1 MYDSMSSNRSE
12 PVVDRRTFMRTTAA
26 TAVTLGAVGTLP
38 TARAQ
43 TEIDFESWFD
53 GVENYRG
60 VVDMT
65 GESTV
70 TVAVGA
76 EGNGGGFAF
85 EPAAVRID
93 PGTTVVWEWTG
104 DGGLHNVAAKD
115 GAYESDLLSAVGET
129 FDHTFDGEGVSY
141 YACTPHEA
149 IGMRAAIV
157 VGNVLVGSSVSS
169 FPEPDFGTWFDDVD
183 NYAGTVDA
191 TGLTEVTIS
200 VGSAGNGGNFAFEP
214 ASVRIDPGT
223 TVIWEW
229 TGQGG
234 AHNVAATDGSFESEL
249 LTEQGESFALEFD
262 GDGISMYVC
271 EPHAGLGM
279 KGAVVVGAGG
289 HYETTLT
296 PLGMAVVG
304 AVGLIF
310 GIPFVYA
317 LYSHFK
323 ELGDQ
328 ATIAAAKQAARA
340 PENVVIDTET
350 SP

>member
-1 MYDSMSSNRSE
+1 MNDAMSAVHSGS
-12 PVVDRRTFMRTTAA
+12 VVGRRTFMRTTAA
-26 TAVTLGAVGTLP
+26 AAVTLGSVGSLP

-43 TEIDFESWFD
+43 TVIDFDSWFD
-53 GVENYRG
+53 GVENYDG

-76 EGNGGGFAF
+76 EGNGGNFTF

-93 PGTTVVWEWTG
+93 PGTTVIWEWTG
-104 DGGLHNVAAKD
+104 GGGLHNVVAKD
-115 GAYESDLLSAVGET
+115 GSYESELHSAAGET
-129 FDHTFDGEGVSY
+129 FEHVFDGEGVTY

-191 TGLTEVTIS
+191 TGLTEVTVR
-200 VGSAGNGGNFAFEP
+200 VGSAGNGGDFAFEP

-223 TVIWEW
+223 TVVWEW
-229 TGQGG
+229 TGRGG
-234 AHNVAATDGSFESEL
+234 DHNVVATDGSFRSEL
-249 LTEQGESFALEFD
+249 LTEPGETFALEFD
-262 GDGISMYVC
+262 GDGISTYLC
-271 EPHAGLGM
+271 EPHAGVGM
-279 KGAVVVGAGG
+279 KGAIVVGAGG
-289 HYETTLT
+289 QNETSLT
-296 PLGMAVVG
+296 PLGMATVG
-304 AVGLIF
+304 AGGLVF
-310 GIPFVYA
+310 GIPFLYA
-317 LYSHFK
+317 LYIHFK

-328 ATIAAAKQAARA
+328 ATIAAAKQAARTH
-340 PENVVIDTET
+340 ENIVVDSER
-350 SP
+350 SL